1 MSDTDTASVP
11 LDRLARVYRRIQGKI
26 QELTTAYETEVEQLK
41 AQQETVKSELKDRL
55 LAMGVKSANTAE
67 GTVVL
72 TTRTRYHAQDW
83 DVFKQFIVEH
93 DALDLLEK
101 RIAQTN
107 MANFLVQNPQL
118 VPPGLN
124 SNSEYVIA
132 VRKPK

>member
-83 DVFKQFIVEH
+83 DAFKQFIVEH

>member
-26 QELTTAYETEVEQLK
+26 QELTAAYETEVEQLK

-83 DVFKQFIVEH
+83 DAFKQFIVEH

>member
-1 MSDTDTASVP
+1 MSDTEQASVP
-11 LDRLARVYRRIQGKI
+11 LDKLARVYRRIQGRI
-26 QELTTAYETEVEQLK
+26 QELTTAYETEVATLK
-41 AQQETVKSELKDRL
+41 AQQDAVKSELKDRL

-83 DVFKQFIVEH
+83 DAFKQFIVEH
-93 DALDLLEK
+93 DALELLEK
-101 RIAQTN
+101 RIAQAN
-107 MANFLVQNPQL
+107 MAAFLTQNPQL